1 MQFSGITNS
10 ENCLKYFRFLKE
22 ETVKVTEKKLHII
35 LDNAPAHT
43 AVKTGVKP
51 FLEENFFVHFMPKG
65 TPQLNAIEHFW
76 SSYKARVKKLL
87 FTNPDMPLSENL
99 FRSKVEAVG
108 NSYTAEEVQSLL
120 RSSNTYMLDL
130 LLKF

>member
-1 MQFSGITNS
+1 MFS
-10 ENCLKYFRFLKE
+10 
-22 ETVKVTEKKLHII
+22 
-35 LDNAPAHT
+35 
-43 AVKTGVKP
+43 
-51 FLEENFFVHFMPKG
+51 
-65 TPQLNAIEHFW
+65 
-76 SSYKARVKKLL
+76 
-87 FTNPDMPLSENL
+87 NPDMPLSENL